1 MAKITKPHAVQGIAA
16 TPAAAIA
23 VHCRSNPSSP
33 AAMLASRKRELS
45 VLNIS
50 ALDLFASALGVFI
63 LMTLILFPYYL
74 KKPALDDELEGA
86 KARGLLASEQ
96 LALAEF
102 DAADATEELL
112 QEQQARGDR
121 EAELESARKT
131 LKALQKSLADA
142 KKKAGKQTKP
152 VPGPKPHGGSARIPD
167 LDLVLVMDTTGSM
180 HREIAAVQRSLLGM
194 VKVLKRL
201 APSLRVG
208 FVAFKDSG
216 EVYVTRS
223 FPLRNMDRRG
233 IGLLRNFVGGLE
245 ASGGGDYA
253 EPVGRALREA
263 TRMSWR
269 DNAQG
274 RIVLVGD
281 APDNRANRNIVY
293 AIADDFNR
301 SSRNPALP
309 RRISTVFT
317 GQRSSG
323 RTFYQQVAMAGQGDA
338 IQHQGAMLSSV
349 LLSILDGPR

>member
-1 MAKITKPHAVQGIAA
+1 
-16 TPAAAIA
+16 
-23 VHCRSNPSSP
+23 
-33 AAMLASRKRELS
+33 MLVSRRRDLN

-50 ALDLFASALGVFI
+50 ALDLFASSLGVFI
-63 LMTLILFPYYL
+63 LLTLILFPYYL
-74 KKPALDDELEGA
+74 KQPALEKELEGA

-96 LALAEF
+96 LALAEI
-102 DAADATEELL
+102 DAGGASEELL

-121 EAELESARKT
+121 EAELESARST
-131 LKALQKSLADA
+131 LKALQQSLAAA
-142 KKKAGKQTKP
+142 KKKASKQKKP
-152 VPGPKPHGGSARIPD
+152 VPGPKPDGGSARIPD

-216 EVYVTRS
+216 ERYLTRS
-223 FPLRNMDRRG
+223 FPLRSMDRKG
-233 IGLLRNFVGGLE
+233 IRLLRGFVGDLE

-253 EPVGRALREA
+253 EPVGRALLEA

-281 APDNRANRNIVY
+281 APDSRANRSIVY
-293 AIADDFNR
+293 TIADDFNG
-301 SSRNPALP
+301 SSRNRNLP
-309 RRISTVFT
+309 RRLSTVFT
-317 GQRSSG
+317 GHRSSG
-323 RTFYQQVAMAGQGDA
+323 RTFYQQLAMAGQGDA
-338 IQHQGAMLSSV
+338 IQHQGAMLASV

>member
-1 MAKITKPHAVQGIAA
+1 
-16 TPAAAIA
+16 
-23 VHCRSNPSSP
+23 
-33 AAMLASRKRELS
+33 MLVSRKRELN

-74 KKPALDDELEGA
+74 KQPALEQQLKGA
-86 KARGLLASEQ
+86 MARGLLASEQ
-96 LALAEF
+96 LALAQIN
-102 DAADATEELL
+102 AAGASDELM
-112 QEQQARGDR
+112 QEQQAVGDR
-121 EAELESARKT
+121 AAELDSARKT
-131 LKALQKSLADA
+131 LKALQKSLAEA
-142 KKKAGKQTKP
+142 RNKAGKQTKP
-152 VPGPKPHGGSARIPD
+152 LPGPKPHGGNAQIPD
-167 LDLVLVMDTTGSM
+167 LDLVLVMDATGSM

-223 FPLRNMDRRG
+223 FPLRNMDQRG
-233 IGLLRNFVGGLE
+233 IRLLRNFVGALE
-245 ASGGGDYA
+245 ASGGGDYP
-253 EPVGRALREA
+253 EPVGRALLEA
-263 TRMSWR
+263 TRMNWR

-281 APDNRANRNIVY
+281 APDNRVNRNVVY
-293 AIADDFNR
+293 AIADDFHRSSHNR
-301 SSRNPALP
+301 SLP
-309 RRISTVFT
+309 RKLSTVFT
-317 GQRSSG
+317 GRRSSG

-338 IQHQGAMLSSV
+338 IQHQGTMLSSV

>member
-1 MAKITKPHAVQGIAA
+1 
-16 TPAAAIA
+16 
-23 VHCRSNPSSP
+23 
-33 AAMLASRKRELS
+33 MLVSRKRELS

-74 KKPALDDELEGA
+74 KKPALDQELDGA
-86 KARGLLASEQ
+86 LARGLLASEQ

-102 DAADATEELL
+102 DAADASEELL
-112 QEQQARGDR
+112 QEQQALGDR

-131 LKALQKSLADA
+131 LKALQKSLVAA
-142 KKKAGKQTKP
+142 KKKAGKKTKP

-223 FPLRNMDRRG
+223 FPLRTMDQRG
-233 IGLLRNFVGGLE
+233 IRLLRNFVGALE
-245 ASGGGDYA
+245 ASGGGDYP
-253 EPVGRALREA
+253 EPVGRALRKA
-263 TRMSWR
+263 TRMEWR

-281 APDNRANRNIVY
+281 APDTRANRNIVY

-301 SSRNPALP
+301 SSRNRTLP
-309 RRISTVFT
+309 RRLSTVFT
-317 GQRSSG
+317 GHRSSG
-323 RTFYQQVAMAGQGDA
+323 RTFYQQLAMAGQGDA